1 MKITMKIQVPKV
13 KCAKVVNGCFCY
25 TQIPFFTVDE
35 EKLK

>member
-1 MKITMKIQVPKV
+1 MKIQVPKV